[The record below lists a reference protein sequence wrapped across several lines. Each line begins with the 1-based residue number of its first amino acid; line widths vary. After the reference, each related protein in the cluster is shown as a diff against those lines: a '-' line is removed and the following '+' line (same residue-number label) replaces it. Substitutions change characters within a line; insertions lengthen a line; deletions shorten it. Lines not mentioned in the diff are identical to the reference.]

1 MPGPSRHGVG
11 SSYASA
17 ALLDRP
23 HVHPQRTE
31 IRRIEM
37 MISDVTKRVQ
47 LYKVNVSSVTSDFTF
62 KTEVTK
68 VDRKELLAVENP
80 RYQEMVNK
88 YPHLKGVH
96 IDDRDAKE
104 RLPIHLILG
113 ANNYAAIKIDKAP
126 RVGRPGE
133 PIAERTRL
141 GWTVMSPGTENNLNN
156 MLLAQTTVARYEH
169 LCRLDVLGL
178 EDRPPGD
185 WKPEKTQQHSA
196 QIGEN

>member
-1 MPGPSRHGVG
+1 MLTASNAGPFSTPGREVPTLT
-11 SSYASA
+11 
-17 ALLDRP
+17 LL

-47 LYKVNVSSVTSDFTF
+47 LYIVNVSSVTSDFTF

-80 RYQEMVNK
+80 RYQEMINK

-104 RLPIHLILG
+104 RRPIHLIVG
-113 ANNYAAIKIDKAP
+113 ANDSAAIKIDKAP

-133 PIAERTRL
+133 PIAESTRL
-141 GWTVMSPGTENNLNN
+141 GWTVMYD
-156 MLLAQTTVARYEH
+156 YEH

-185 WKPEKTQQHSA
+185 QDTVHAEFKEQLKRSKEGWYPRYSTTRLEA
-196 QIGEN
+196 